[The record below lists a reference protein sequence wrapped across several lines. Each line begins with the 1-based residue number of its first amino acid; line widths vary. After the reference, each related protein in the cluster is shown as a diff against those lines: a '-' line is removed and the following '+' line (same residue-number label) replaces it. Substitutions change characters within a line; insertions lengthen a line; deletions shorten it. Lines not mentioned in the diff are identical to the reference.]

1 MSILAIRFVCQ
12 RNLFSSFITIECY
25 CVCSVMVCF
34 ILNRCHSDRVISC
47 VCSIYSYRFTSCVF
61 YVVTGNVYF
70 VSCASI
76 AVLVTCLRCNLSDI
90 CICRTCYISFR
101 FHFFSRSSC
110 RCYIINVYCID
121 CFLTTVNR
129 IFCDRSNLR
138 SIFTANFYSIVQ
150 FAFRIIGQ
158 VNSYVAARC
167 SCFDVLAIVSAN
179 YAKAQATS
187 LVQFLKISSA
197 CVTSQTN
204 CVIETVVY
212 DFQLFFSSGT
222 TFFSEIRCIQRYVS

>member
-1 MSILAIRFVCQ
+1 
-12 RNLFSSFITIECY
+12 
-25 CVCSVMVCF
+25 MVCF
-34 ILNRCHSDRVISC
+34 VLCRCNSDRV
-47 VCSIYSYRFTSCVF
+47 VCCICSVYSYRFTSCIF

-76 AVLVTCLRCNLSDI
+76 AILVTCLRCNLSDI
-90 CICRTCYISFR
+90 CICRTCYISFC

-110 RCYIINVYCID
+110 RCYIINVYCVD
-121 CFLTTVNR
+121 CFLTTINR

-138 SIFTANFYSIVQ
+138 SIFTTNLYRIVQ

-158 VNSYVAARC
+158 VNSYVATRC

-197 CVTSQTN
+197 CVTSQAN
-204 CVIETVVY
+204 CVIETVIN
-212 DFQLFFSSGT
+212 DA
-222 TFFSEIRCIQRYVS
+222 

>member
-1 MSILAIRFVCQ
+1 
-12 RNLFSSFITIECY
+12 
-25 CVCSVMVCF
+25 MVCF
-34 ILNRCHSDRVISC
+34 ILNRCNSDRVVSC

-70 VSCASI
+70 VSCASVAI
-76 AVLVTCLRCNLSDI
+76 LVTCLRSNLSNVF
-90 CICRTCYISFR
+90 ICRTTGISFC
-101 FHFFSRSSC
+101 FHLFCRSSC
-110 RCYIINVYCID
+110 RCYIINVYCVD
-121 CFLTTVNR
+121 CFLTTINR
-129 IFCDRSNLR
+129 IFCYRCNLR
-138 SIFTANFYSIVQ
+138 SIFTTNFYSIVQ

-158 VNSYVAARC
+158 VNSYVATRC
-167 SCFDVLAIVSAN
+167 GCFDVLAIVSTN

-222 TFFSEIRCIQRYVS
+222 TFFSEIRSIQSYVS

>member
-1 MSILAIRFVCQ
+1 
-12 RNLFSSFITIECY
+12 
-25 CVCSVMVCF
+25 MVCF

-110 RCYIINVYCID
+110 RCYIINVYCVD

-138 SIFTANFYSIVQ
+138 SIFTANFYSIIQ

-187 LVQFLKISSA
+187 LVQFLKISST
-197 CVTSQTN
+197 CVTS
-204 CVIETVVY
+204 
-212 DFQLFFSSGT
+212 
-222 TFFSEIRCIQRYVS
+222 